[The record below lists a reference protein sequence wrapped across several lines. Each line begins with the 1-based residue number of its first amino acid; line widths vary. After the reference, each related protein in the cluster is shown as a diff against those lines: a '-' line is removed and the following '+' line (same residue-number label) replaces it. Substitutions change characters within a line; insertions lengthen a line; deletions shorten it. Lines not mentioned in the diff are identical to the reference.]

1 MPGSLSSGRYKLA
14 RDESYALERNINR
27 MGNERF
33 VDASASTEFC
43 FGYWRH
49 LKAQRTLLR
58 TDFFLFK
65 LPLEKCI
72 HFPQKTHL
80 ATNFKLHQLKS
91 HLVLL
96 EP

>member
-58 TDFFLFK
+58 TDFFYLNY
-65 LPLEKCI
+65 
-72 HFPQKTHL
+72 H
-80 ATNFKLHQLKS
+80 LKS
-91 HLVLL
+91 AFISPRKLI
-96 EP
+96 